1 MVQACAI
8 AGLDVGGA
16 RLLHGR
22 ANEVFLLPRA
32 RTVVRLRHAGES
44 GEWHR
49 RLSSAVQMAFWLY
62 DHGFPTVVPVSGLEQ
77 PVIVNGWIAT
87 FWRYVIP
94 DGSMPAPGTAD
105 LGPLLQKLHRL
116 PAPPVDLTPT
126 NPLGSL
132 LTDLARSGSL
142 LSASQ
147 RDWLREQSELV
158 LAKYETTEQPL
169 GCGLIHGDAHP
180 GNLLAAD
187 GRYVLIDWDSVSYG
201 PRIQDLVPTLVG
213 VTRFGRAAAN
223 WVNLC
228 KVYGIPPS
236 VQYEP
241 GARLLCRARELRSLA
256 AYIRAS
262 HHPEASVELG
272 KRLRTLINGT
282 CETWR
287 AG

>member
-1 MVQACAI
+1 
-8 AGLDVGGA
+8 
-16 RLLHGR
+16 LHGR

-32 RTVVRLRHAGES
+32 RTVVRLRHAGKS
-44 GEWHR
+44 DEWRR
-49 RLSSAVQMAFWLY
+49 RLSSAVQVAFWLY
-62 DHGFPTVVPVSGLEQ
+62 NHGFPAVVPVSGLEQ
-77 PVIVNGWIAT
+77 PVMVNGWITT
-87 FWRYVIP
+87 FWRYVIA
-94 DGSMPAPGTAD
+94 DSSMPVPGTAH
-105 LGPLLQKLHRL
+105 LGLLLQKLHRL

-147 RDWLREQSELV
+147 RDWLRAQSELV
-158 LAKYETTEQPL
+158 LAEYETTAQPL

-213 VTRFGRAAAN
+213 VTRFGRPVAN

-228 KVYGIPPS
+228 NAYGIPTS
-236 VQYEP
+236 VRYAP
-241 GARLLCRARELRSLA
+241 GTRLLCRARELRSLA

-262 HHPEASVELG
+262 HHPDVLAELG
-272 KRLRTLINGT
+272 KRLRTLIDGAR
-282 CETWR
+282 ETWR
-287 AG
+287 AS